1 MSVEKSA
8 TARKKWRRLGKWVV
22 FAVVG
27 IVLSPVV
34 AIVAFG
40 PIAHLCGARGTWT
53 GSLPSG
59 FYWKA
64 DLPVDKG
71 ADVMFCPPDNSMFD
85 IVRRPGYIPPG
96 SPMSCPGGFPVMMK
110 QVVGLAG
117 DHVIVSASGVYV
129 NGKLIPDSKPDIRD
143 PAGRPMPHYRT
154 DSILKR
160 GQVFLMSER
169 CPRGVDGRYF
179 GPINTR
185 QIKYVV
191 RPVWTCGKS
200 GCSFLLS
207 YFKKIY
213 FW

>member
-8 TARKKWRRLGKWVV
+8 TAREKWRRLGKWVV

-34 AIVAFG
+34 TIVAFG

-85 IVRRPGYIPPG
+85 IVRRPGYIPNAVELRG
-96 SPMSCPGGFPVMMK
+96 AIGCKMS
-110 QVVGLAG
+110 
-117 DHVIVSASGVYV
+117 
-129 NGKLIPDSKPDIRD
+129 
-143 PAGRPMPHYRT
+143 
-154 DSILKR
+154 
-160 GQVFLMSER
+160 
-169 CPRGVDGRYF
+169 
-179 GPINTR
+179 
-185 QIKYVV
+185 
-191 RPVWTCGKS
+191 
-200 GCSFLLS
+200 
-207 YFKKIY
+207 
-213 FW
+213 